1 MHKENTG
8 AVILNGDCSAMPY
21 KTVIVFGVA
30 RGGTSM
36 VAGTLSKLGVF
47 MGNEETLA
55 PFYEDKNLAVS
66 FKNKDKKLA
75 QKLVSE
81 YNKQYPVWGM
91 KTLSNRAWYWLSIF
105 REPVYVVVFRDILAA
120 ANRTVVSLNK
130 SLFLEML
137 KTILHN
143 LFLLAFLRITKR
155 PALVVSY
162 EKVLLFPE
170 DFVDT
175 LSTFLGI
182 ADKST
187 RNEAIEFI
195 KPSPQAY
202 LKRATTSS
210 QLNATAQ
217 WFGYID
223 AIETH
228 KIIGWALSIV
238 DSTPARI
245 ELSING
251 IITQT
256 TIANLLRSDVAEVD
270 SRFHAQC
277 GFEFEI
283 SEPNTLKAGD
293 KIEIKIADLGID
305 LINSPA
311 IIPQPK

>member
-47 MGNEETLA
+47 MGENLTAL
-55 PFYEDKNLAVS
+55 YEDNALGRCVNQNDKTSAKAIVKERN
-66 FKNKDKKLA
+66 FKYAIWGFKKPSTRLWA
-75 QKLVSE
+75 
-81 YNKQYPVWGM
+81 
-91 KTLSNRAWYWLSIF
+91 WLSIF
-105 REPVYVVVFRDILAA
+105 REPVYIVVFRDIFAT
-120 ANRTVVSLNK
+120 ANRRVISLDK
-130 SLFLEML
+130 ALFAEML
-137 KTILHN
+137 KIIGQN
-143 LFLLAFLRITKR
+143 LLLLVFLRFSKR
-155 PALVVSY
+155 PVLIASY

-175 LSTFLGI
+175 LYTFLGI

-195 KPSPQAY
+195 NPSPQAY
-202 LKRATTSS
+202 LKKASTSS
-210 QLNATAQ
+210 QLNAAAQ

-228 KIIGWALSIV
+228 KIIGWALSIA
-238 DSTPARI
+238 DSAPARI

-251 IITQT
+251 VSTQT

-270 SRFHAQC
+270 TRFHAQC
-277 GFEFEI
+277 GFEFEL
-283 SEPNTLKAGD
+283 SESNTLKTGD
-293 KIEIKIADLGID
+293 KIDIKIADLGIN
-305 LINSPA
+305 LINSPT
-311 IIPQPK
+311 IVR